1 MYKRQDIKG
10 KTVSV
15 LGLTFKPNTDDM
27 RDSPSLDIIPMLQ
40 EAGATIKAYD
50 PAGMDECKELFKDV
64 KFCEGPYE
72 TFDGADIV
80 VLITEWDE
88 FRALDLKRMKELMNA
103 PIMVDLRNVYRPS
116 VMVENGFQYTSI
128 GR

>member
-1 MYKRQDIKG
+1 M
-10 KTVSV
+10 

-50 PAGMDECKELFKDV
+50 PAGMDESKALFTDV
-64 KFCEGPYE
+64 NFCEGPYE
-72 TFDGADIV
+72 TLDGADIV